1 MDFCLCLTSTHT
13 LLPTA
18 STRRRNSRVR
28 GTTRTRATLHTSTNE
43 IGCST
48 KRCGRS
54 FFLACYLIN
63 AHFRLRDITT
73 NTPLRFGRALSV
85 ELHCSSYTL
94 VPYCT
99 LIQIVLQREFRQH
112 ARNGCTTSNKIK
124 TTYLQGTSQS
134 VKQRV
139 RFERTTYEL
148 RMAAAVIGSK

>member
-1 MDFCLCLTSTHT
+1 MFDFHSHPAPYSIDKKAKFSRKRHNEDEGDITYINE
-13 LLPTA
+13 
-18 STRRRNSRVR
+18 RNRVF
-28 GTTRTRATLHTSTNE
+28 N
-43 IGCST
+43 
-48 KRCGRS
+48 KKVRS
-54 FFLACYLIN
+54 FFFLACYLVN
-63 AHFRLRDITT
+63 VRFRLRDITT
-73 NTPLRFGRALSV
+73 NTLLRFGRALSV